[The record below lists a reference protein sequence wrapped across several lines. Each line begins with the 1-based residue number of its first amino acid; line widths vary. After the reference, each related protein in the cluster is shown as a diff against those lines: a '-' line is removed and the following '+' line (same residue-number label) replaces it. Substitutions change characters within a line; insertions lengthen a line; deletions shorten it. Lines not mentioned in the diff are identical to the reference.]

1 MKAGSL
7 CTVCCKDL
15 VIFKTFFT
23 YIYYALPLTLDPP
36 HSGGRGR
43 KMIFFRKWGG
53 GEPLLNCIYLKRKLK
68 CHVVA
73 PRSFLRVEKSHIN

>member
-43 KMIFFRKWGG
+43 KMIFLGN
-53 GEPLLNCIYLKRKLK
+53 GEGESPYLI
-68 CHVVA
+68 A
-73 PRSFLRVEKSHIN
+73 SI